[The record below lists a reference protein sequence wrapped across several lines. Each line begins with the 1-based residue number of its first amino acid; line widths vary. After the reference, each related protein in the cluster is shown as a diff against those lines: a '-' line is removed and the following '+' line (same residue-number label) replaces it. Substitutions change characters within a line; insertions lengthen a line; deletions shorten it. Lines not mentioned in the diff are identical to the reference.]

1 MSNIENKEGSLT
13 RLMRQV
19 QENAALKQDFTAP
32 TKDLQLETQ
41 ITDGDNAN
49 KSQVIIEA
57 TGGEPTKILTV
68 NDVALQQIAS
78 KSEIDIRTVRRL
90 RDHYPA
96 ELDSVVNAIWDKENK
111 GVMLRTF
118 ADKDDSGLAS
128 GQW

>member
-96 ELDSVVNAIWDKENK
+96 ELDSIITRALCCGRLLIRMTVIRV
-111 GVMLRTF
+111 F
-118 ADKDDSGLAS
+118 
-128 GQW
+128 